1 MSREGLNNF
10 VYAAKHS
17 YSLRKKL
24 KECKEDPQ
32 NIINLATDY
41 GFTITLKDL
50 EEDQDAEKIE
60 DWFKSSEISPL
71 KNR

>member
-24 KECKEDPQ
+24 KNCKEDPQ
-32 NIINLATDY
+32 NIINLAAEY

-50 EEDQDAEKIE
+50 DEDDDAERIE
-60 DWFKSSEISPL
+60 NWFESSEISPL

>member
-32 NIINLATDY
+32 NIINLAKDY

-50 EEDQDAEKIE
+50 EEDHDAEKIE